1 MPLKTTRVLF
11 VSKNNAARSLLAE
24 ACLRQLGA
32 QSFQVFSCGVIGC
45 IANKA
50 DSTTMAALATASFK
64 TTDLHP
70 KDWTEF
76 SRHGSKPM
84 DIVIALDAETKSEH
98 PSWPGQPETAL
109 WNYAPLDKRKG
120 ESHSDCDIRTIQALH
135 SLRRRIELLIS
146 LRQRVSSHADLRH
159 DLRDMAHL

>member
-1 MPLKTTRVLF
+1 MPVKTTRVLF

-32 QSFQVFSCGVIGC
+32 QSFQVFSCGVPDR
-45 IANKA
+45 IADKA
-50 DSTTMAALATASFK
+50 DSTTLATLATAGFK
-64 TTDLHP
+64 TTGLQP

-84 DIVIALDAETKSEH
+84 DIVISLDAETKSEH

-109 WNYAPLDKRKG
+109 WDYAPLDKRKG
-120 ESHSDCDIRTIQALH
+120 ETHSDRDIRTIQTLH
-135 SLRRRIELLIS
+135 SLRRRIELLVS
-146 LRQRVSSHADLRH
+146 LQQKVRSHADLRH
-159 DLRDMAHL
+159 DIRDMAHL

>member
-1 MPLKTTRVLF
+1 MLSKTTRVLF

-32 QSFQVFSCGVIGC
+32 QSFHVFSCGVPGC
-45 IANKA
+45 LADKA
-50 DSTTMAALATASFK
+50 DSTTLATLATAGFK
-64 TTDLHP
+64 TVGLHP

-84 DIVIALDAETKSEH
+84 DIVIAMDAETKGDH

-109 WNYAPLDKRKG
+109 WDYGPLDKLKG
-120 ESHSDCDIRTIQALH
+120 ESHSDRDIRTIQPLH
-135 SLRRRIELLIS
+135 SLRRRIELLVS
-146 LRQRVSSHADLRH
+146 LRQKVGSHADLRH
-159 DLRDMAHL
+159 DIRDMAHL

>member
-1 MPLKTTRVLF
+1 MPVKTTRVLF

-32 QSFQVFSCGVIGC
+32 QSFQVFSCGVPDR
-45 IANKA
+45 IADKP
-50 DSTTMAALATASFK
+50 DSTTTAGFK
-64 TTDLHP
+64 TTGLQP

-84 DIVIALDAETKSEH
+84 DIVISLDAETKSEH

-109 WNYAPLDKRKG
+109 WDYAPLDKRKG
-120 ESHSDCDIRTIQALH
+120 ETHSERDIRTIQTLH
-135 SLRRRIELLIS
+135 SLRRRIELLVS
-146 LRQRVSSHADLRH
+146 LQQKVRSHADLRH
-159 DLRDMAHL
+159 DIRDMAHL